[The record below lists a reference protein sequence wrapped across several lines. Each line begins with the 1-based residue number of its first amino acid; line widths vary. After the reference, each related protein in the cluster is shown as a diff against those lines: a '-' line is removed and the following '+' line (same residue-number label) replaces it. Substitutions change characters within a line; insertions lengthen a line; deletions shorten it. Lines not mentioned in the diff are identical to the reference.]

1 MMQFVIEMSKLNE
14 NTGIFL
20 IIKNREANSVIN
32 KFGSLEAVVR
42 ACSDRAR
49 LLIAGGFGA
58 AVTPPLA
65 LVTASLGALVV
76 VVAVVLEM
84 RGFAVLW
91 LLTGSV
97 LLLGRSSGLVPVGEV
112 AEAEGKRT
120 QESIMLII
128 HYNKQNKVDK

>member
-1 MMQFVIEMSKLNE
+1 M
-14 NTGIFL
+14 
-20 IIKNREANSVIN
+20 
-32 KFGSLEAVVR
+32 
-42 ACSDRAR
+42 
-49 LLIAGGFGA
+49 
-58 AVTPPLA
+58 TPLLA
-65 LVTASLGALVV
+65 LVTASLGALVL

-112 AEAEGKRT
+112 AEAEGKRI

>member
-76 VVAVVLEM
+76 VAVVLEM

-112 AEAEGKRT
+112 AEAEGKRI